1 VLISVII
8 NCYNG
13 AIFLRRAIESVLSQG
28 YKHFEIIVF
37 DNCST
42 DESASIVENYL
53 DSRIRLVSSELPEVV
68 PLYMARNKAVIHA
81 RGSVLC
87 FLDCDDLMLPGRLEL
102 MAEVFEKK
110 DVDWLCTAYL
120 KYSDE
125 QREFSL
131 HRQKNSGRIVSPGDL
146 IERYNVGILTC
157 GYRKKVFEL
166 LKFNSE
172 LTIIGDFI
180 FNVACA
186 AMFKGLYVEVPTA
199 IYMEH
204 GNNLSLTRK
213 ELWASELRKVSD
225 LIAPMHESRRPIAKW
240 PVTLGLRCK
249 ALSYYL
255 DAVNPESRALII
267 TKAFIAL
274 CSNHSSLAIRA
285 FVVLILPKKILLFVK
300 TFLGRKEI
308 S

>member
-1 VLISVII
+1 MLISVII

-13 AIFLRRAIESVLSQG
+13 AIFLRRAIESVLSQE

-42 DESASIVENYL
+42 DESVSIVKNYL
-53 DSRIRLVSSELPEVV
+53 DSRIRLVSSELPDVM

-102 MAEVFEKK
+102 MAEVFEKN

-125 QREFSL
+125 QRELSL
-131 HRQKNSGRIVSPGDL
+131 HRQKNSGGIVSSEDL

-186 AMFKGLYVEVPTA
+186 AMFKGLYIEVPTA

-204 GNNLSLTRK
+204 GNNLSLTQK
-213 ELWASELRKVSD
+213 SLWASELRKVSY
-225 LIAPMHESRRPIAKW
+225 LIAPMQETRCSIARW

-255 DAVNPESRALII
+255 DAVNPESRALVI
-267 TKAFIAL
+267 TKSFIVL

-285 FVVLILPKKILLFVK
+285 FVVRILPKKILLFVK
-300 TFLGRKEI
+300 NFLGKKEI